1 MSKKRINN
9 GIKTIL
15 PVRNVD
21 SPSSSTSSSGRRGI
35 KRGRGT
41 RTNNGYKR
49 RRTNIETER
58 EPTDK
63 RHLHN
68 DMERQR
74 RVDLRIA
81 FDNLKS
87 VVPEVSGTKKIAKVN
102 ILLQAAQ
109 YCYYLTGASMNYTK
123 QLDDLRR
130 KQVWLR
136 SRVSQL
142 RRNLAARRWSIR
154 FI

>member
-1 MSKKRINN
+1 MSKNQRGNN

-15 PVRNVD
+15 PVRNAD
-21 SPSSSTSSSGRRGI
+21 TPSSSGRRRGV
-35 KRGRGT
+35 KRGRGS
-41 RTNNGYKR
+41 RANSSYKR
-49 RRTNIETER
+49 RRTSNIVDA

-81 FDNLKS
+81 FDNLKA

-109 YCYYLTGASMNYTK
+109 YCYQLTSTNANNVRQME
-123 QLDDLRR
+123 QLKK

-142 RRNLAARRWSIR
+142 RRDLAARR
-154 FI
+154 

>member
-1 MSKKRINN
+1 MTKKRGNH

-15 PVRNVD
+15 PVRNGEAQN
-21 SPSSSTSSSGRRGI
+21 STSGGRRGV
-35 KRGRGT
+35 KRGRGN
-41 RTNNGYKR
+41 RANSSHKR
-49 RRTNIETER
+49 RRSNNNIVEA

-81 FDNLKS
+81 FDNLKA

-109 YCYYLTGASMNYTK
+109 YCYQLTSSNANNIRQME
-123 QLDDLRR
+123 QLKK

-142 RRNLAARRWSIR
+142 RRDLAARR
-154 FI
+154 